1 MLLKCRNWH
10 EIYISCVRFLCI
22 KFFYSLGSLLIRLWV
37 VWIYVCVCECFSFF
51 FLSIFSST
59 VLLFG
64 LRFFF
69 FPRLFSVFF
78 DSLALFSQLLLVFL
92 LLPHMYRS
100 YDVLYFRFAMYILN
114 RAINFNISMLSWS
127 LLVFRCA
134 LWIFN
139 IFICATC
146 S

>member
-22 KFFYSLGSLLIRLWV
+22 KFFYSLWCSAHSVMGCVDLCMCVWV
-37 VWIYVCVCECFSFF
+37 LFFF